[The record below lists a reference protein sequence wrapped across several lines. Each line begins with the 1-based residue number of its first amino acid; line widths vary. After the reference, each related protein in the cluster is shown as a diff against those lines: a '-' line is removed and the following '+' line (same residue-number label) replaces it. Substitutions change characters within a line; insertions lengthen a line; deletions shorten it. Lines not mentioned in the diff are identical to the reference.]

1 MLESDARSLP
11 PQSARVTSNGRRTSS
26 VARCGFLFCVKFSSS
41 FGLKCLRMSV
51 GSSGAVSSRLAG
63 PGWN

>member
-1 MLESDARSLP
+1 MPESDARSLR
-11 PQSARVTSNGRRTSS
+11 PQSARVTGNRRRASS
-26 VARCGFLFCVKFSSS
+26 VARCGLLFCAKFSSS
-41 FGLKCLRMSV
+41 FGLKCLHLSV